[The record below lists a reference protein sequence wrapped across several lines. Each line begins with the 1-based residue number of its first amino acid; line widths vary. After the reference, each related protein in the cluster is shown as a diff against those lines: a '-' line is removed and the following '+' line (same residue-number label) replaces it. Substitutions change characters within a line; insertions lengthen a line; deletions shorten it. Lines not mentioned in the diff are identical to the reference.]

1 MFIFI
6 SLYSKSTGFPIKLV
20 FFLLS
25 FESLFVSISVKII
38 LLSKSN
44 LSLFARQEP
53 FSKIILSPE
62 NTKSEVDSFTPLEQY
77 TYPDIVFADCIF
89 TNSLLYSFLPITS
102 LLADKLN
109 ITFAPSRANLLLG
122 GSTAHMSSHI
132 SIPKQISLF
141 VLSLNNKSIPKGT
154 FWPNISI
161 SFLFAF
167 LLDANHLF
175 S

>member
-1 MFIFI
+1 MSGSSISI
-6 SLYSKSTGFPIKLV
+6 SLYCISTVSPIKLI

-25 FESLFVSISVKII
+25 FSSLFVSISVKII

-44 LSLFARQEP
+44 LWLFVKQEP

-62 NTKSEVDSFTPLEQY
+62 NTTSEVDSFTPLEQY

-89 TNSLLYSFLPITS
+89 TKSLLYSFLPITS

-109 ITFAPSRANLLLG
+109 IIFAPSSANLLLG
-122 GSTAHMSSHI
+122 GSTAHISSHI

-141 VLSLNNKSIPKGT
+141 SLSLNSKSIPKGT
-154 FWPNISI
+154 F
-161 SFLFAF
+161 
-167 LLDANHLF
+167 
-175 S
+175 